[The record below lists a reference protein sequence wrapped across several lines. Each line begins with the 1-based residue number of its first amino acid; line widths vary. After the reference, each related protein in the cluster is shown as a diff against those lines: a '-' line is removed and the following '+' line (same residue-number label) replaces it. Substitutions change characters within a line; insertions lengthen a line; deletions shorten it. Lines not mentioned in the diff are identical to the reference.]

1 MGTPRERPPP
11 LSPRSCAPRYENASI
26 ERRLHVNALGL
37 GLFLAF
43 LPLGVAGLC
52 DPRPVRGTI
61 TLTAAALAVPIGLL
75 TAAL

>member
-1 MGTPRERPPP
+1 M
-11 LSPRSCAPRYENASI
+11 
-26 ERRLHVNALGL
+26 NALGL
-37 GLFLAF
+37 GLFLTF

-52 DPRPVRGTI
+52 DARPVRGMI